1 MKIKQKWGLL
11 LAVLALGAGLFTA
24 VSAQAKSTLEIE
36 EIVGEDTV
44 IANGQRYTRAK
55 AAKLGLIEDPTG
67 KIKANKYAYQFKKV
81 KAKRTKS
88 GKKVTVTGKLRIS
101 NYDLAF
107 NRANRVQ
114 ILTPHGMTYAKVTK
128 KLTFKKTVKTKAKKV
143 HLRAGHYGKL
153 QGHKGKILQVLS
165 AKKAVKVA
173 AYK

>member
-11 LAVLALGAGLFTA
+11 LAALALGAGLFTA
-24 VSAQAKSTLEIE
+24 TSTQAASKPVVKT
-36 EIVGEDTV
+36 VGDTV
-44 IANGQRYTRAK
+44 IANGKTYSLAK

-67 KIKANKYAYQFKKV
+67 KITANKYAYQFKQV

-88 GKKVTVTGKLRIS
+88 GKKVTVTGRLRIS

-153 QGHKGKILQVLS
+153 QGHKGNVLQVLS